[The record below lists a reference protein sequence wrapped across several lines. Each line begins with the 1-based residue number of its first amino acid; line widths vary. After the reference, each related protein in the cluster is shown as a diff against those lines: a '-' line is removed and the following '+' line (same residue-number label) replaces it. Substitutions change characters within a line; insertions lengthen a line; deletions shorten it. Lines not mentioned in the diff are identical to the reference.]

1 MTGSRS
7 DQPLAA
13 LKVVELGHIVAGP
26 TASLILAEFGAE
38 VIKIE
43 RPGGGDQARAN
54 THNQGH
60 FVSYNSNKQSICLDL
75 GIASEKVALLRLLD
89 ECDVL
94 IDNFAPGA
102 LDRAGLNYETLSA
115 RNPRLIHASIKGFL
129 PGLNGD
135 LPLTDEPAQMR
146 GGLAYMTGPKGR
158 PLRAGTSIVDI
169 TGAMF
174 AAIGVLVALEERSR
188 TGIGRKIDV
197 GLFESVVFLVGQHI
211 AKASM
216 TGEVPEPLAER
227 GMGRDLGWGI
237 YRTFG
242 TRDDREIFVAVLS
255 DNHWERFCAEFGL
268 HDLRADQSLSTNMGR
283 ARQHARLTD
292 ITSAIMAQLDFKVA
306 VERLNKARLPCA
318 PVNTPLDLINDPHL
332 ASLDFLKAVRSAQG
346 REARIASLPIAS
358 PTWFDFP
365 RRDPPTLGE
374 HTKEI
379 LAQLAAGVVTAV
391 RVKKEST

>member
-1 MTGSRS
+1 MVGARS

-43 RPGGGDQARAN
+43 RPGSGDQARAN

-60 FVSYNSNKQSICLDL
+60 FVSYNSNKQSICLDI
-75 GIASEKVALLRLLD
+75 GIASDKEVLLRLLD
-89 ECDVL
+89 EADVL

-102 LDRAGLNYETLSA
+102 LDRAGLAYETLAA

-129 PGLNGD
+129 PGPDGD
-135 LPLTDEPAQMR
+135 MPLTDEPAQMR

-174 AAIGVLVALEERSR
+174 AVIGVLVALEERNR
-188 TGIGRKIDV
+188 TGIGRKVDV
-197 GLFESVVFLVGQHI
+197 GLFESVVFLVGQHV

-216 TGEVPEPLAER
+216 TGEAPEPLAER

-237 YRTFG
+237 YRTFR
-242 TRDDREIFVAVLS
+242 TRDDRDIFVAVLS
-255 DNHWERFCAEFGL
+255 DNHWERFCTEFGL
-268 HDLRADQSLSTNMGR
+268 HELRADQSLGNNMGR
-283 ARQHARLTD
+283 AKQHARLSD
-292 ITSAIMAQLDFKVA
+292 IVSALMAQLDFKDAVA
-306 VERLNKARLPCA
+306 RLNKARLPCA
-318 PVNTPLDLINDPHL
+318 PVNTPLDLIDDAHL
-332 ASLDFLKAVRSAQG
+332 ASLEFLKAVRSSDGQQ
-346 REARIASLPIAS
+346 ARIASLPVAS
-358 PTWFDFP
+358 AKWFEFP
-365 RRDPPTLGE
+365 RRNPPLLGE
-374 HTKEI
+374 HTQEI
-379 LAQLAAGVVTAV
+379 LARLAANYRATKKVVSEPT
-391 RVKKEST
+391 

>member
-26 TASLILAEFGAE
+26 TASLILAEFGAQ
-38 VIKIE
+38 VTKIE
-43 RPGGGDQARAN
+43 RSGSGDQARAN

-60 FVSYNSNKQSICLDL
+60 FVSYNSNKRSVCLEL
-75 GIASEKVALLRLLD
+75 GVPSDKALLLRLLD

-102 LDRAGLNYETLSA
+102 LDRAGLDYETLSA

-129 PGLNGD
+129 PGLHGD

-146 GGLAYMTGPKGR
+146 GGLAYMTGPNGR

-174 AAIGVLVALEERSR
+174 AAIGVLVALEDRRR
-188 TGIGRKIDV
+188 TGVGRKIDV
-197 GLFESVVFLVGQHI
+197 GLFESVVFLVGQHV
-211 AKASM
+211 ARASM

-237 YRTFG
+237 YRTFR
-242 TRDDREIFVAVLS
+242 TRDDKDIFVAVLS

-268 HDLRADQSLSTNMGR
+268 HELRADQSLSTNMGR
-283 ARQHARLTD
+283 ARQHARLSD
-292 ITSAIMAQLDFKVA
+292 ITSALMAQLDFKAA

-318 PVNTPLDLINDPHL
+318 PVNTPLDLLDDAHL
-332 ASLDFLKAVRSAQG
+332 ASLDFLKTVRSAQG
-346 REARIASLPIAS
+346 QKARIASLPIAS

-365 RRDPPTLGE
+365 RGDPPTLGE

-379 LAQLAAGVVTAV
+379 LAQLASVAGAAAKV
-391 RVKKEST
+391 RKEPT